1 VASGFSR
8 KDATGAELPPE
19 GGSHEVVLISS
30 RLRRGTSLWLDQYD
44 GPRPAAPPLTARHEA
59 DVVIIGGGIT
69 GCVAAARL
77 AARGL
82 RVVVLEAK
90 KIGSGSTAAS
100 TALLMQEPD
109 VDFGD
114 LSERYGRVTAT
125 SVWKASRR
133 AVRSMIRT
141 IARFRIPT
149 ALHRL
154 PSVYFT
160 RNRNEARALEREVRA
175 RARAGLHCRWLDS
188 DELVDLT
195 GIRGAGAILT
205 RGNAQVNPY
214 VACLGFAAAAG
225 RRGARLY
232 ERSTVRRVNARGSYV
247 EVETERGMVQARWAI
262 VATGYATPEFK
273 PLAGRFQMRHTYVIA
288 TPPLEAKQRRRI
300 GLGDVMLW
308 DTERPYHYAR
318 WTADHRLL
326 LGGRDY
332 PASRKTS
339 AASLRKRTD
348 ELTADLIDL
357 YPSARDLAPEYA
369 WEGLFATT
377 PDGLPYIGRHGRY
390 PRHLFAL
397 GYGGNGM
404 TFGFLAAEIL
414 DRMIRG
420 VARPEDALFRFGR
433 L

>member
-1 VASGFSR
+1 MA
-8 KDATGAELPPE
+8 
-19 GGSHEVVLISS
+19 

-44 GPRPAAPPLTARHEA
+44 GPRPAAPTLRARREA
-59 DVVIIGGGIT
+59 DVAIIGGGIT

-82 RVVVLEAK
+82 RVIVLEAK

-114 LSERYGRVTAT
+114 LSERYGRRTAT
-125 SVWKASRR
+125 SVWEASRR

-141 IARFRIPT
+141 IARLKIPA
-149 ALHRL
+149 ALRRL

-160 RNRNEARALEREVRA
+160 RNQDEARALEREMRA

-188 DELVDLT
+188 DQLGDLT
-195 GIRGAGAILT
+195 GIRGTGAILT

-214 VACLGFAAAAG
+214 HACLGSAAAAE
-225 RRGARLY
+225 RKGARLY
-232 ERSTVRRVNARGSYV
+232 EGSSVRRVRARGSGV
-247 EVETERGMVQARWAI
+247 EVETARGMVRARWAI

-288 TPPLEAKQRRRI
+288 TPPLDAKQRRRI

-326 LGGRDY
+326 FGGRDY

-339 AASLRKRTD
+339 AASLRKRTTA
-348 ELTADLIDL
+348 LMADLIDL
-357 YPSARDLAPEYA
+357 YPPARDLTPEYV

-377 PDGLPYIGRHGRY
+377 PDGLPYIGPHGRY
-390 PRHLFAL
+390 PRHLCAL

-420 VARPEDALFRFGR
+420 VESPEDELFRFGR